1 MVGWSNNR
9 MVPLS
14 NLFHNNVLVVA
25 ARPPPPPVPDFS
37 VYSSFNQPPL
47 FSSSK
52 FSTCPLSPPLP
63 SKTTAYKVGYW
74 SSRFDTGGRIGRS
87 GCGGGCGSVVMDSS
101 PRKILKT
108 SHHLRHVES
117 MKILPSGAG
126 NISRLNAVILGE
138 SLASEENDLVFPSE
152 KFSGQALVSSP
163 EKVPRLL
170 SFFLPTLFIIFF
182 FL

>member
-9 MVPLS
+9 MVTLS

-25 ARPPPPPVPDFS
+25 AGSPPPVPDFS
-37 VYSSFNQPPL
+37 VYSSFNQLPL

-52 FSTCPLSPPLP
+52 FSTCPLSTPLP
-63 SKTTAYKVGYW
+63 SKTTACKVSYW
-74 SSRFDTGGRIGRS
+74 PSRFDTGGRIGRS
-87 GCGGGCGSVVMDSS
+87 GCGSVVMDSS

-108 SHHLRHVES
+108 SYHLRHVES

-152 KFSGQALVSSP
+152 EFSGQALVSSP

-170 SFFLPTLFIIFF
+170 SFVLPTLFIIFL